1 LVKIKGMRKTI
12 LVVDDEAGYR
22 DLLSLELAGHGFS
35 VVTAC
40 DGARAAELLAAGG
53 VDLVITDMKMPRM
66 DGLDVLRAVKSSA
79 PDIPVIIM
87 TGYAVEDR
95 AEAAIREARAFLRK
109 PFDIAE
115 LKTAVQNAF

>member
-1 LVKIKGMRKTI
+1 MGKTI

-35 VVTAC
+35 VATAC
-40 DGARAAELLAAGG
+40 DGERAVELLAAGG

-66 DGLDVLRAVKSSA
+66 DGLDVLLAVKRSA
-79 PDIPVIIM
+79 PDTPVIIM